1 MAKTDVTLVKQGY
14 VAVFAYTAAN
24 LAQVPQFLGVISAAA
39 LTGLSKSKGAL
50 NPVYAKNS
58 AVPGQIDIVDITR
71 SAPDLGE
78 STLEERMHK
87 AALNYV
93 EKQFREDCPQVW
105 LVKISDCKRP
115 DDLASWSSLHI
126 VEGLQITDLDMGA
139 MQSFDA
145 NEIGLLSA
153 TFNFIQ
159 SNKVLPIRFAKVA
172 DDTVLAEVL
181 DIISS
186 DEISCG
192 SCAPYSGGCSRD
204 YAITRANTGS
214 PGLSSQ
220 LVYTEDGW
228 ATDTNVD
235 IATLGGKDASRLAAV
250 GKYLCVIS
258 EADGAHH
265 YIPKDAISASGW
277 SRVATGYQVGGAPRA
292 IFAKSPS
299 EVFIGGAGG
308 YIYFSDDITAG
319 VTVRHD
325 GANTTQNFNKAHGS
339 GEVIV
344 MVGNSNTV
352 MLSINNGQSFSLL
365 NTNAGLTGPEAGAN
379 LLSVHVVGPY
389 QWYVGTSTG
398 KMWYTAN
405 QGKTWT
411 QRALPNQSNL
421 LSVNDIKASPDSNEV
436 MAVAVQTLSL
446 GYVYRSISGGR
457 TWFDNAPGIAGIPAL
472 ERINNIT
479 LCGVNRIAGGGKKSA
494 STDGIIVV
502 AE

>member
-1 MAKTDVTLVKQGY
+1 MAKVDATLVKQGY
-14 VAVFAYTAAN
+14 FAVFTYTTAN
-24 LAQVPQFLGVISAAA
+24 LSQLPQFLGVISAAA
-39 LTGLSKSKGAL
+39 VTGLSKSKGAL
-50 NPVYAKNS
+50 NPVYAKNN
-58 AVPGQIDIVDITR
+58 AIPGQIDIVDVTR
-71 SAPDLGE
+71 GAPDLGE
-78 STLEERMHK
+78 LTLEERMHK
-87 AALNYV
+87 AATNYL
-93 EKQFREDCPQVW
+93 EKVYREDCPQVFFIK
-105 LVKISDCKRP
+105 VSDCKRP
-115 DDLASWSSLHI
+115 DDPFSWSSAFI

-139 MQSFDA
+139 LQSFDA
-145 NEIGLLSA
+145 NETT
-153 TFNFIQ
+153 TFSGTLNFIQ
-159 SNKVLPIRFAKVA
+159 SNRVLPIRFGKVA

-181 DIISS
+181 DIISA
-186 DEISCG
+186 DDISCG
-192 SCAPYSGGCSRD
+192 ACAPYSGGCSRD

-228 ATDTNVD
+228 ATDTAID
-235 IATLGGKDASRLAAV
+235 IATLGGKDASRIAAV

-265 YIPKDAISASGW
+265 YIPKDAISAAGW
-277 SRVATGYQVGGAPRA
+277 TRVATGYQVGGAPRA

-308 YIYFSDDITAG
+308 YIYFSDDITAS

-325 GANTTQNFNKAHGS
+325 ASSTTQNFNKIHGR
-339 GEVIV
+339 GEVMV
-344 MVGNSNTV
+344 AVGNSNTV
-352 MLSINNGQSFSLL
+352 MFSINNGQSFSLL
-365 NTNAGLTGPEAGAN
+365 ATNAGLTGPEAGAN

-389 QWYVGTSTG
+389 QWYVGTNTG
-398 KMWYTAN
+398 KLWYTSN

-421 LSVNDIKASPDSNEV
+421 LAVNDIKASPDSDEV
-436 MAVAVQTLSL
+436 LGVAVQTLSL
-446 GYVYRSISGGR
+446 GYVYRSLSGGR

-472 ERINNIT
+472 ERINNIA
-479 LCGVNRIAGGGKKSA
+479 LCGVNRIAGAGKKSA